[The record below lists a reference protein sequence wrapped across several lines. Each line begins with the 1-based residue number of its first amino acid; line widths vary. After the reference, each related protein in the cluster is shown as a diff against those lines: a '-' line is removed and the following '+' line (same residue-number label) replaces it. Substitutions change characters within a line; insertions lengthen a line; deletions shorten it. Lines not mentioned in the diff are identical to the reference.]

1 MIPAGSLV
9 VVHNHDHKESYIAEL
24 LEDLSPRSARCN
36 PLVRILWML
45 EYPRQTAIMYEELLC
60 ETTPLEGGTRLRMAY
75 VCQWPVPWLPGE
87 DYQQS
92 LAAARQGYAQEAA
105 LHNRQD
111 ILQLLEAHEQGIYRR
126 KRTLPPYQL

>member
-75 VCQWPVPWLPGE
+75 VCQWPVPWLPDGW
-87 DYQQS
+87 
-92 LAAARQGYAQEAA
+92 RG
-105 LHNRQD
+105 
-111 ILQLLEAHEQGIYRR
+111 RR
-126 KRTLPPYQL
+126 RGLSPGWWWPWCWRLSSPPPRSGSRSTDLPPEE